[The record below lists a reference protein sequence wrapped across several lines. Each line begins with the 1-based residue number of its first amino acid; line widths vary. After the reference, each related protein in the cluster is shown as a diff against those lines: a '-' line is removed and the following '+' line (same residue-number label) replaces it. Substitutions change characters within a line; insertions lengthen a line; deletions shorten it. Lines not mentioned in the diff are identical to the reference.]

1 MHVFCAVTT
10 RMRIPFVERYER
22 WSSTCG
28 RNIVVLNWKRRKIS
42 RWSHSYV
49 MGCLGT
55 VRSKPQIQSDCST
68 LIRRRCPVKNVVIRW
83 HDVST
88 QPTALGD
95 AHTCSYGWCRA
106 TWCGASHNLNI
117 YHSHLIHLC
126 KTTASSYQIS
136 SITRCI
142 LMISCKINVH
152 RYLTAQDIRSAT
164 REIGL
169 RVPSAPV
176 FSFVSEQTTSPRFSP

>member
-55 VRSKPQIQSDCST
+55 VRSKPQIQSECST

-95 AHTCSYGWCRA
+95 AHMCSYGWCRA
-106 TWCGASHNLNI
+106 TWCGASHNPQHI
-117 YHSHLIHLC
+117 PF
-126 KTTASSYQIS
+126 SSYTFMQDDS
-136 SITRCI
+136 
-142 LMISCKINVH
+142 LELPNQLHHEVYINDFM
-152 RYLTAQDIRSAT
+152 QNQRS
-164 REIGL
+164 
-169 RVPSAPV
+169 PV
-176 FSFVSEQTTSPRFSP
+176 LDSPRHPKRYP